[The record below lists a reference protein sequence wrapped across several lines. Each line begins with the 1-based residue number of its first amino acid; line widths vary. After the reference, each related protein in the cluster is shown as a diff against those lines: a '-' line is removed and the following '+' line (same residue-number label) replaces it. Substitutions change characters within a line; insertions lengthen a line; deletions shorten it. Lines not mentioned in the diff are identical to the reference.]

1 MVPMLR
7 WWLLLTLWVAGRWLL
22 PFVPVPT
29 WLLGVAALVALLLS
43 VAWLLWLAKEAGR
56 LWEPR
61 HALLG
66 GVIALLVWVGLM
78 RLLPMLKSSLWF
90 GLGMAVRDG
99 CLLTGA
105 LLLGTAGASLIRHAN
120 LLPPIAVVVT
130 VMDIWTVLLG
140 GFVHKVQ
147 QKAPKVVEAASVA
160 VPLPAV
166 ATKTAS
172 IALPLVGVG
181 DWFLRRSFC
190 LTLAVW
196 VELAGKLLVGDAVG
210 GVGAGGVG
218 VAGGVVSVGAAW
230 IALFSTGG
238 LAAQLAFLS
247 LHCRRETSLSG
258 GCIVFVAAPC
268 PLHLRCPPNP
278 LTHSETPSTAH
289 T

>member
-1 MVPMLR
+1 MAPMLR
-7 WWLLLTLWVAGRWLL
+7 WWSLLTLWVAARWLL

-66 GVIALLVWVGLM
+66 GVIALLAWVGLM
-78 RLLPMLKSSLWF
+78 RLLPMLKSSFWL

-140 GFVHKVQ
+140 GFVHQVQ

-181 DWFLRRSFC
+181 DWFFAAFFFALLWRFRLNWRASYWLATLLVALVLAGLALRVEWFPLALPGLPFLALAVLLPNWRSFRY
-190 LTLAVW
+190 TAEEKRALAV
-196 VELAGKLLVGDAVG
+196 G
-210 GVGAGGVG
+210 
-218 VAGGVVSVGAAW
+218 
-230 IALFSTGG
+230 ALFLLLL
-238 LAAQLAFLS
+238 LALF
-247 LHCRRETSLSG
+247 TY
-258 GCIVFVAAPC
+258 AA
-268 PLHLRCPPNP
+268 RQVR
-278 LTHSETPSTAH
+278 
-289 T
+289 